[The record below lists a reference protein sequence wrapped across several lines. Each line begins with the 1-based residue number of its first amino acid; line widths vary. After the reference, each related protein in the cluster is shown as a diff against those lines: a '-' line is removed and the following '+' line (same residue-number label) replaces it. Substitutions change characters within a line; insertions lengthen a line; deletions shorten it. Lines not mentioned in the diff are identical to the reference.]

1 MLPFQ
6 LLKKLFGLLL
16 LPFKLLAKPLS
27 IIFKPLKIIFKPF
40 GILLKPFRRFLP
52 KKKEPGEKKKF
63 SLKDIRSMPKK
74 KLILLLLI
82 LILLVAAAVFGVL
95 KVLEMVNNKKGTEVV
110 EPEIPPAPIE
120 VPLPVVP
127 APVYYEVV
135 GESIFA
141 LPVGD
146 SIEVREERL
155 DEEPEEEEGKADQ
168 NKEDASGEAEE
179 EAEPEPA
186 PNIGGLPLTEYVI
199 YHYDFP
205 EPQKR
210 VATYCE
216 LLTQEDMGFKPVD
229 KKIMEMEIESYEA
242 TAGDVHLVR
251 KIVPEVDENGTPVGD
266 TSPRLMSL
274 RIHWDSTGASVN
286 VSELKGSIVVPPP
299 PRPMTLNQAIDFMYE
314 SDPAALGLSGESM
327 AEYDI
332 MPMDGAV
339 LVGTTPCQRM
349 NVYRK
354 DPQNGSYSIAGQYLL
369 SGDGRY
375 LYRVGED
382 GELEA
387 VKR

>member
-1 MLPFQ
+1 
-6 LLKKLFGLLL
+6 
-16 LPFKLLAKPLS
+16 
-27 IIFKPLKIIFKPF
+27 
-40 GILLKPFRRFLP
+40 
-52 KKKEPGEKKKF
+52 
-63 SLKDIRSMPKK
+63 MPKK
-74 KLILLLLI
+74 KLILLLLL
-82 LILLVAAAVFGVL
+82 LILLTAAAAFGVL
-95 KVLEMVNNKKGTEVV
+95 KVLEMVNNKKAGEV
-110 EPEIPPAPIE
+110 EPELPPAPVE

-155 DEEPEEEEGKADQ
+155 DEEPEEEEEQ
-168 NKEDASGEAEE
+168 SEEEASGEE

-210 VATYCE
+210 VAAYCE
-216 LLTQEDMGFKPVD
+216 LLTQEDIGFKPVD
-229 KKIMEMEIESYEA
+229 KKVMEMEIESFEA

-251 KIVPEVDENGTPVGD
+251 RIPPQVDENGQPTGD
-266 TSPRLMSL
+266 TSARLMSL
-274 RIHWDSTGASVN
+274 RIHWDVKGVAVN

-349 NVYRK
+349 NVYKR
-354 DPQNGSYSIAGQYLL
+354 DSTTGTYVIAGQYLL

-375 LYRVGED
+375 LYHIGED
-382 GELEA
+382 GVLEA